1 MKKLLTLSVMF
12 ILCLLT
18 FATDF
23 MRIKLKD
30 GNIARYE
37 VDNIEE
43 VDFEIGKDTSIIGD
57 TTAVDTSASPL
68 RFRITSGSTVEVSG
82 YRYYYNNTDSIAIP
96 EKVRINGKIYNV
108 TSIGDGVFG
117 GYSGLT
123 SIRIP
128 ESVTSI
134 GAEAFI
140 GCSDL
145 TRINIPEGVTRIDS
159 ATFARCS
166 SLREITLPKNVT
178 SIGNSAFS
186 GCNGLTSIQI
196 PSSVTDIDKFAF
208 YRCINLDVTIDNS
221 EGNVKVGEFAFEAC
235 KSVTYLKNEELT
247 AIDTSDTPLKFRIT
261 SDSTAE
267 VIPNTNGYYWWLNSP
282 TYPDLD
288 SIVIPSKI
296 RIEHKIYSVSS
307 ISDWAFCGCS
317 SLTNISIPNSVTSIG
332 HSAFSGCSGLTS
344 INIPNSITSIAD
356 TTFAG
361 CSKLTSINIPNSV
374 TSIGSSAFSGC
385 SKLTSIDIPNS
396 VTSIGSYTFYDC
408 SGLTS
413 ISIPESV
420 TSIGSSAFSGCTNL
434 DVTIDNSEGNVKV
447 GEFAFEACKSV
458 TYLIIDTSDTPLK
471 FRITSDSTAEV
482 TRDYS
487 YEDLDS
493 IFIPAKVRIDG
504 KVYDVT
510 YIDEYAF
517 VYCSNLTSINV
528 SSNKSN
534 YSSIDGV
541 LFNKNKTEI
550 VNVPRGRKGTYSIPS
565 SVTSINSWA
574 FNGCSGLTSINIPNS
589 VTSIGDGAFK
599 GCYDLTSINIPNSVT
614 SIGDG
619 AFYNCYDLTSVS
631 IPDSV
636 SSIGSGAFEG
646 CNKLEPKLLVYDNGT
661 KCYGW
666 VGNRDSCINVVIPS
680 GVKSIGNRAF
690 YGCSG
695 LTSVYIPNS
704 IHSFGDYAFYDCT
717 NLDIV
722 IDAYNHNIGIQGH
735 NAFKNCK
742 SVTFRS
748 DYVR

>member
-68 RFRITSGSTVEVSG
+68 RFRITSGSTAEVSG

-159 ATFARCS
+159 STFAGCS

-186 GCNGLTSIQI
+186 GCNGLKSIQI

-235 KSVTYLKNEELT
+235 KSVTYLKNNDIT
-247 AIDTSDTPLKFRIT
+247 VIDTSDTPLKFRIT
-261 SDSTAE
+261 SDSTVE
-267 VIPNTNGYYWWLNSP
+267 VM
-282 TYPDLD
+282 
-288 SIVIPSKI
+288 
-296 RIEHKIYSVSS
+296 E
-307 ISDWAFCGCS
+307 
-317 SLTNISIPNSVTSIG
+317 
-332 HSAFSGCSGLTS
+332 
-344 INIPNSITSIAD
+344 
-356 TTFAG
+356 
-361 CSKLTSINIPNSV
+361 
-374 TSIGSSAFSGC
+374 
-385 SKLTSIDIPNS
+385 
-396 VTSIGSYTFYDC
+396 
-408 SGLTS
+408 
-413 ISIPESV
+413 
-420 TSIGSSAFSGCTNL
+420 
-434 DVTIDNSEGNVKV
+434 
-447 GEFAFEACKSV
+447 
-458 TYLIIDTSDTPLK
+458 
-471 FRITSDSTAEV
+471 
-482 TRDYS
+482 DYS
-487 YEDLDS
+487 YRDLDS
-493 IFIPAKVRIDG
+493 IFIPAKVRIEG

-510 YIDEYAF
+510 SIDEYAF
-517 VYCSNLTSINV
+517 VYYSNLTSINV
-528 SSNKSN
+528 SSNNSN

-550 VNVPRGRKGTYSIPS
+550 VYVPRGRKGTFSIPS

-574 FNGCSGLTSINIPNS
+574 FYGCNGLTSINIPNSIKSIADSTFAHCYSLTSINIPNS
-589 VTSIGDGAFK
+589 VTSIGASAFK
-599 GCYDLTSINIPNSVT
+599 GCYGLTSISIPNSVTSIGSYTFYNCHGLTSISIPDSVT

-619 AFYNCYDLTSVS
+619 AFRYCSKLTSIDIPNSVTSIGYLAFSECTNLDVTIDNSKGNVSVGYNAFYNCKSVTYLKNNDITVIDTSDTPLKFS
-631 IPDSV
+631 ITSDSTAELIKGNY
-636 SSIGSGAFEG
+636 SNLDSIFIPAKVRIGDKIYSVTDIDSTTFRYSKRLKYIEISEGITDIRGGTFANCDSLKYITIPKSVTNIVAKAFYG
-646 CNKLEPKLLVYDNGT
+646 CTSLEPKLLIYDNGT

-666 VGNRDSCINVVIPS
+666 IGDKSKCTEVVIPE
-680 GVKSIGNRAF
+680 GVTSIGEWAFYECSSLTSIKIPESVISIGYGAF
-690 YGCSG
+690 YGCSNLDVTIDNSKG
-695 LTSVYIPNS
+695 NVSVGYN
-704 IHSFGDYAFYDCT
+704 AFY
-717 NLDIV
+717 
-722 IDAYNHNIGIQGH
+722 
-735 NAFKNCK
+735 NCK
-742 SVTFRS
+742 SVT
-748 DYVR
+748 YLK

>member
-68 RFRITSGSTVEVSG
+68 RFRITSGSTAEVSG

-123 SIRIP
+123 SISIP

-145 TRINIPEGVTRIDS
+145 IRINIPEGVTRIDS
-159 ATFARCS
+159 STFARCS

-186 GCNGLTSIQI
+186 GCNGLKSIQI

-221 EGNVKVGEFAFEAC
+221 EGNVKVGEFAFEGC
-235 KSVTYLKNEELT
+235 KSVTYLKNKDLT
-247 AIDTSDTPLKFRIT
+247 VIDTSDTPLKFRIT

-267 VIPNTNGYYWWLNSP
+267 VM
-282 TYPDLD
+282 
-288 SIVIPSKI
+288 
-296 RIEHKIYSVSS
+296 E
-307 ISDWAFCGCS
+307 
-317 SLTNISIPNSVTSIG
+317 
-332 HSAFSGCSGLTS
+332 
-344 INIPNSITSIAD
+344 
-356 TTFAG
+356 
-361 CSKLTSINIPNSV
+361 
-374 TSIGSSAFSGC
+374 
-385 SKLTSIDIPNS
+385 
-396 VTSIGSYTFYDC
+396 
-408 SGLTS
+408 
-413 ISIPESV
+413 
-420 TSIGSSAFSGCTNL
+420 
-434 DVTIDNSEGNVKV
+434 
-447 GEFAFEACKSV
+447 
-458 TYLIIDTSDTPLK
+458 
-471 FRITSDSTAEV
+471 
-482 TRDYS
+482 DYS
-487 YEDLDS
+487 YRDLDS
-493 IFIPAKVRIDG
+493 IFIPAKVRIEG

-510 YIDEYAF
+510 SIDEYAF
-517 VYCSNLTSINV
+517 VYYSNLTSINV
-528 SSNKSN
+528 SSNNSN

-550 VNVPRGRKGTYSIPS
+550 VYVPRGRKGTFSIPS

-574 FNGCSGLTSINIPNS
+574 FYGCNGLTSINIPNSIKSIADSTFAHCYSLTSINIPNS
-589 VTSIGDGAFK
+589 VTSIGASAFR
-599 GCYDLTSINIPNSVT
+599 GCYGLTSISIPNSVTSIGSYTFYNCHGLTSISIPDSVT

-619 AFYNCYDLTSVS
+619 AFRYCSKLTS
-631 IPDSV
+631 ID
-636 SSIGSGAFEG
+636 
-646 CNKLEPKLLVYDNGT
+646 
-661 KCYGW
+661 
-666 VGNRDSCINVVIPS
+666 
-680 GVKSIGNRAF
+680 
-690 YGCSG
+690 
-695 LTSVYIPNS
+695 IPNS
-704 IHSFGDYAFYDCT
+704 VTSIGYLAFSECT
-717 NLDIV
+717 NLDV
-722 IDAYNHNIGIQGH
+722 TIDNSKNNVTVGN
-735 NAFKNCK
+735 NAFYNCK
-742 SVTFRS
+742 SVT
-748 DYVR
+748 YLK